1 MRMLRL
7 SGLASALVL
16 LLFSGILWA
25 QGELAPAAADPVVLL
40 TRTDLDTLWTLVAA
54 FLVFF
59 MNAGFALVE
68 SGFCRAK
75 NVVNIMAKNFVV
87 FAIASIAFWVAG
99 FALMFGD
106 GNPVVGT
113 NGFMVDETA
122 GPFES
127 LAWTSVPLYAKFL
140 FQLVFCATAATIVS
154 GAVAERIKF
163 HAYIIFS
170 FLLTGLVYPIA
181 GHWIWGGGFLA
192 GLGFCDFAGSTV
204 VHSIGGWAALAGVMV
219 LGARIGKYR
228 KDGSVHPIPGHNMAL
243 ATLGGLIL
251 WLGWFGFNP
260 GSTMAANGAE
270 IARIAMTTNLAAA
283 AGIASSTIVAWAVLK
298 KPDLGMIVNGAL
310 AGLVAIT
317 ASCAWVSP
325 GGALMIGLVAGAL
338 VVLGVVGFDRLH
350 IDDPVGALS
359 VHLVNG
365 VFGTLAVGVFAHP
378 AYATGDGAPQPGLL
392 YGGGFAQ
399 LLAQF
404 AGVIVVGAAVFG
416 VSLGLWHLIRL
427 AAGLRVSAEEELQ
440 GLDVTEMGM
449 EAYPH
454 DSVVASP
461 G

>member
-1 MRMLRL
+1 MRMFRL
-7 SGLASALVL
+7 VWWASASAL
-16 LLFSGILWA
+16 LLFSGALWA
-25 QGELAPAAADPVVLL
+25 QETLGPAGAQVAITV
-40 TRTDLDTLWTLVAA
+40 TRTDLDTLWTLMAA

-87 FAIASIAFWVAG
+87 FAIASISFWLAG

-113 NGFMVDETA
+113 SGFMLSESS
-122 GPFES
+122 GPFEALS
-127 LAWTSVPLYAKFL
+127 WTPVPLYAKFL
-140 FQLVFCATAATIVS
+140 FQLVFCGTAATIVS
-154 GAVAERIKF
+154 GAVAERIRF

-170 FLLTGLVYPIA
+170 FVLTGVLYPIA
-181 GHWIWGGGFLA
+181 GHWVWGGGFLS
-192 GLGFCDFAGSTV
+192 GLGFADFAGSTV
-204 VHSIGGWAALAGVMV
+204 VHSVGGWAALAGVLV

-260 GSTMAANGAE
+260 GSTMAANGGE

-310 AGLVAIT
+310 AGLVAVT
-317 ASCAWVSP
+317 APCAWVSP
-325 GGALMIGLVAGAL
+325 GGALVIGLVAGAL
-338 VVLGVVGFDRLH
+338 VVLGIVAFDRLH
-350 IDDPVGALS
+350 VDDPVGALS

-365 VFGTLAVGVFAHP
+365 VFGTLAVGLFAHP
-378 AYATGDGAPQPGLL
+378 LYATGDGAPQPGLL

-399 LLAQF
+399 LLAQL
-404 AGVIVVGAAVFG
+404 AGVLAVGAVVFG
-416 VSLGLWHLIRL
+416 VSLGLWYLIRL
-427 AAGLRVSAEEELQ
+427 TAGLRVGPEEELQ

-454 DSVVASP
+454 DSVAASP